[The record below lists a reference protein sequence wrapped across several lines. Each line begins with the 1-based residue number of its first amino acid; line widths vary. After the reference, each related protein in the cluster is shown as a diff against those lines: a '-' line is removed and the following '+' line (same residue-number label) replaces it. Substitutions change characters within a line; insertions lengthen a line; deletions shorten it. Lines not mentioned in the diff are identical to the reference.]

1 MAWHIP
7 EELMN
12 HTPLPEEEVRRR
24 YEEKGFTIIKYNY
37 VNNRSKLLCYDSEG
51 YKVKVPLDTFHQ
63 GTKVYARFSPE
74 INPEGFMYNIEHYRE
89 LNPGCTKVVDW
100 KYVEVGKDKKKQVRV
115 KCLCEECGEP
125 FWISMNAWKKRE
137 KTRCNKCVNLESSLE
152 LEVRRWLEKRKI
164 IFIRQY
170 KFSDCKNKRPLP
182 FDFYLPNHNI
192 CIEVDGEQHFNVGA
206 KIKKFTFLEE
216 DVQKVQHNDNIKT
229 QYCLNNNIKLVRLP
243 YWIFRIKGKFE
254 EILKNELT
262 TNES

>member
-74 INPEGFMYNIEHYRE
+74 VNPEGFMYNIEHYRE

-100 KYVEVGKDKKKQVRV
+100 KYVEVGKDKKKTSKSKVSLRGMRRTV
-115 KCLCEECGEP
+115 LDFNER
-125 FWISMNAWKKRE
+125 ME
-137 KTRCNKCVNLESSLE
+137 KER
-152 LEVRRWLEKRKI
+152 
-164 IFIRQY
+164 
-170 KFSDCKNKRPLP
+170 KNKM
-182 FDFYLPNHNI
+182 
-192 CIEVDGEQHFNVGA
+192 Q
-206 KIKKFTFLEE
+206 
-216 DVQKVQHNDNIKT
+216 
-229 QYCLNNNIKLVRLP
+229 
-243 YWIFRIKGKFE
+243 
-254 EILKNELT
+254 
-262 TNES
+262 